1 MATRG
6 RVKTV
11 LVPGEDT
18 ENKQPVTESVPSEE
32 TETETV
38 AAPAPEKQQADIP
51 VAVTPKKIKKAV
63 LTEKGWICPVA
74 DSQSIPVA
82 RGQ

>member
-18 ENKQPVTESVPSEE
+18 QPVTESGQSEE
-32 TETETV
+32 TETAVPE
-38 AAPAPEKQQADIP
+38 PASEQKQTEDL
-51 VAVTPKKIKKAV
+51 TFSGKIKKAV
-63 LTEKGWICPVA
+63 LTEKGWVCPAPEV
-74 DSQSIPVA
+74 QQIPVA
-82 RGQ
+82 RGK